1 MTLSSAISFATMAH
15 KGQVRKYTNE
25 PYIVHPLEVVDI
37 IKSVD
42 HTEEMLIAAVLH
54 DVVED
59 TPFTSEDIHG
69 RFGPVVGKLVD
80 ELTDISKPSDG
91 NRAVRK
97 AKDRDHLAKASRAA
111 QTIKVAD
118 LISNTTSIVEHDPKF
133 AKVYLKEKAD
143 LLDVLVLADKKLL
156 KKAINQ
162 LPFCQEDTILI

>member
-1 MTLSSAISFATMAH
+1 MTLSYAVSFATMAH
-15 KGQVRKYTNE
+15 KDQRRKYTNE
-25 PYIVHPLEVVDI
+25 PYILHSIEVAEIVAT
-37 IKSVD
+37 VD

-59 TPFTSEDIHG
+59 TSFTSEDIHAE
-69 RFGPVVGKLVD
+69 FGPVVGKLVD
-80 ELTDISKPSDG
+80 ELTDISKPTDG

-97 AKDRDHLAKASRAA
+97 AIDRDHLAKASRAA

-118 LISNTTSIVEHDPKF
+118 LISNTSSIVEHDPKF